1 MRPRAR
7 LAAVGVCILPV
18 LTACAARA
26 SSGSEASAPAPP
38 PIHTVPPRVDTV
50 RLAVPD
56 PEQQRRIGELELR
69 LLERDAQ
76 IERLEAALEETR
88 REVVRS
94 LARLQTSA
102 TRAEAASALAEADIA
117 VQTLRT
123 RDAQAPELAPA
134 RRLLDQS
141 TAEFGRQNYGGAL
154 YLANQV
160 KSLAASGRG
169 RVAAGGDDAPARPG
183 ETAFAVP
190 VPLGVSSRANVREGP
205 GTNFRVLFTVER
217 GAALTGLSHLEDWV
231 RVIDVTG
238 RSGWVFYNLVTRR
251 GPGVR

>member
-1 MRPRAR
+1 MPLRTHTPAFAVIVL
-7 LAAVGVCILPV
+7 LAAAGCG
-18 LTACAARA
+18 ART
-26 SSGSEASAPAPP
+26 SPESEPAPEAP
-38 PIHTVPPRVDTV
+38 PMTTVPPRVDTV
-50 RLAVPD
+50 RVSVPD
-56 PEQQRRIGELELR
+56 PEQQRRIAELELR
-69 LLERDAQ
+69 LLEREAQ
-76 IERLEAALEETR
+76 IERLEANLEETR

-117 VQTLRT
+117 LQTLRN

-134 RRLLDQS
+134 RRLLDMS
-141 TAEFGRQNYGGAL
+141 TAEFGKENYGGAL

-160 KSLAASGRG
+160 KSLVTSGRG
-169 RVAAGGDDAPARPG
+169 RVAASGDDAPPRPG

-231 RVIDVTG
+231 RVTDETG
-238 RSGWVFYNLVTRR
+238 RVGWVFYNLVTRR
-251 GPGVR
+251 SPGDR